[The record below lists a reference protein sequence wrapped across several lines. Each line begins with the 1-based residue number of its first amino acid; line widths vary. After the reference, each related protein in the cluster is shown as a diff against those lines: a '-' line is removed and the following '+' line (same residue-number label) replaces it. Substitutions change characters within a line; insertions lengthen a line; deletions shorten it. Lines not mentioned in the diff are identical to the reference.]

1 MNREETYY
9 NLNDVINNI
18 PENYKILE
26 EIIDVDVQ
34 KEFFDSSQRLLFD
47 HENDRIEQLI
57 DIINNNNN
65 ELSEQ
70 KIALQKL
77 AMIDNVEAFRAIEA
91 YNQNPR
97 PELKAWSVLSLQ
109 QSRMVIQSSLL
120 DEQQVF
126 ISTGLGGKDN
136 KLRYFVIFPYKTVDF
151 ISPIQQKTLKNEL
164 EFFVSQYEGTVE
176 DFAVFDKYA
185 TTTILLPL
193 RSSIPELVS
202 EILHECN
209 HIGDFLTDNV
219 MITNMKKFEHDEI
232 VTILK
237 ENERE

>member
-18 PENYKILE
+18 PDNYKILE

-34 KEFFDSSQRLLFD
+34 KEFFDSSQRLIFD
-47 HENDRIEQLI
+47 KDSDRIEHLV
-57 DIINNNNN
+57 DIVNNNNN
-65 ELSEQ
+65 DISAQ

-97 PELKAWSVLSLQ
+97 PELKSWSVLSLQ

-151 ISPIQQKTLKNEL
+151 ITPIQQRTLKSEL
-164 EFFVSQYEGTVE
+164 DFFVAQYEGTVE
-176 DFAVFDKYA
+176 EFSVFDRYA

-193 RSSIPELVS
+193 RSSIPEMVS
-202 EILHECN
+202 EILNECN
-209 HIGDFLTDNV
+209 HIGDFLADNV
-219 MITNMKKFEHDEI
+219 MITNMKKFDHEEI

-237 ENERE
+237 ENEGE